1 MEQNLHYVNNELKGS
16 YFTNELYSTLMGTEM
31 SFVRQKRGT
40 DASCCAKGFARS
52 FAVPLVLM
60 LAGLFPAVPA
70 MAQTLGMV
78 MDNTT
83 NSAIVFDADLDI
95 VLGVVSIPP
104 GLAIGDCS
112 ITGDQT
118 LGFATNFSFLVHVID
133 VPGGA
138 LAPGPNPIPI
148 SNPGE
153 DTSISPDGNFLVLT
167 NGANSVFPISVVEIA
182 TQMQI
187 STINLSGANHNSVDV
202 CSDGSVLATSFDTH
216 TLYRGTIDGGGIIT
230 DTEETLAIPE
240 PNNVSCAPGA
250 QAGVVVSRID
260 TISSFTIPG
269 LEVVDTRAL
278 SALGLA
284 AVFNPAGDRV
294 YVRTETTVDVFT
306 FDSATGALGT
316 APLFTIP
323 GVPVTDSFFGMEQIG
338 IHPNGTKLYVPT
350 PAGDGEL
357 LVFDPN
363 TGEYLTTI
371 TDLAIV
377 HPTGVCFAP
386 GGPGGLQVDID
397 IKPGGN
403 PNIIN
408 LRSKGV
414 VPVVVFTTDDFD
426 ASQVDTLLNLTFA
439 EASPVHCSMADV
451 DEDGDVDLICH
462 FKVQELD
469 LDSSSTEATLEGQT
483 TDDPPV
489 PFTGT
494 DTVTIKERG
503 NSKK

>member
-40 DASCCAKGFARS
+40 DASCCARGFARF
-52 FAVPLVLM
+52 FAVPLVLI

-78 MDNTT
+78 MDAST
-83 NSAIVFDADLDI
+83 NSAIIFDADLDV
-95 VLGVVSIPP
+95 VLGSVLIPP
-104 GLAIGDCS
+104 GPAIGDCS
-112 ITGDQT
+112 IKSDQS
-118 LGFATNFSFLVHVID
+118 LGFATGFTGKVYVVDLTTLSLV
-133 VPGGA
+133 PN
-138 LAPGPNPIPI
+138 GPINI
-148 SNPGE
+148 SNFGE
-153 DTSISPDGNFLVLT
+153 DTSISPDGNFLVVA
-167 NGANSVFPISVVEIA
+167 NGANGFYPISVVDIA
-182 TQMQI
+182 TQTQI
-187 STINLSGANHNSVDV
+187 STINFSGANHNSVDV
-202 CSDGSVLATSFDTH
+202 CSNGSVLATSFDTS
-216 TLYRGTIDGGGIIT
+216 TLYRGTIDGAGLIT
-230 DTEETLAIPE
+230 NTGEVRAIPS

-250 QAGVVVSRID
+250 QAGVVVSRND
-260 TISSFTIPG
+260 TIRSFTIPG

-278 SALGLA
+278 SALGIA

-294 YVRTETTVDVFT
+294 YVRKPVTVDVFT
-306 FDSATGALGT
+306 FDSTTGALGA
-316 APLFTIP
+316 APMFTIP

-338 IHPNGTKLYVPT
+338 IHPKGTKLYVPT
-350 PAGDGEL
+350 IAGGGGL

-363 TGEYLTTI
+363 TGALITTI
-371 TDLAIV
+371 TNPDIV
-377 HPTGVCFAP
+377 APTGVCFASE
-386 GGPGGLQVDID
+386 GPGGLQVDID

-408 LRSKGV
+408 LASKGM
-414 VPVVVFTTDDFD
+414 VPVMVFTTNDFD
-426 ASQVDTLLNLTFA
+426 ASRVDTLLNLTFA